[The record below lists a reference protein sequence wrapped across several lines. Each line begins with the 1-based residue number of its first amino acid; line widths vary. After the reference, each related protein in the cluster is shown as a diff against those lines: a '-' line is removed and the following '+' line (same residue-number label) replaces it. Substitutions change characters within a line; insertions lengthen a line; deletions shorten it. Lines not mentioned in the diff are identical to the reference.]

1 MRRLAAGVSCAA
13 LMITA
18 AACSTQASVAPTAT
32 HHGVTLSTS
41 PTTSTLPAPSTPVP
55 TTTTTLPSA
64 TPTTVVAPVVQA
76 PGWTGSL
83 TSLPPGGGFTSLS
96 CISDTLCVAVGGGA
110 NAADASD
117 TTGSGVTVSW
127 DGAAWS
133 EPSVYYAAP
142 AVGPTVAPVLP
153 AVACTGGPFCMIVDG
168 SGHVSTGDGTNW
180 SVPSALVTGPPLPTN
195 PSDPGPGHAG
205 SRSVGVSCPTS
216 TFCAVVDNTGHAYTL
231 RDGAWLPPQS
241 FGAPPA
247 PGAGAPSTALYQAG
261 GIGVWCSSSSSCI
274 AVVGTSILDWD
285 GGTWHEE
292 PAPWNA
298 APDASTAQ
306 AGAVACPTSTLCAIV
321 RDTDVSYRITGKS
334 WSPLQAVDPG
344 GGLDSISCPTASF
357 CLAADRGG
365 SVVAWNGS
373 SWSAPQK
380 VVPTATEYTGD
391 PTTVSCTANRFCM
404 VMNGDGD
411 YATYTPAQPPPAVG
425 STPAAP

>member
-41 PTTSTLPAPSTPVP
+41 PTTSTLP

-110 NAADASD
+110 NAADAGD

-142 AVGPTVAPVLP
+142 AVGPTLAPVLA

-180 SVPSALVTGPPLPTN
+180 SMPSSLGMGPTLPAN
-195 PSDPGPGHAG
+195 PSDPGPGHTD
-205 SRSVGVSCPTS
+205 SRSVAVSCPPS
-216 TFCAVVDNTGHAYTL
+216 TFCAVVDNTGHTYTL
-231 RDGAWLPPQS
+231 RDGAWLLHTSPSPRNGLLPRMPPS
-241 FGAPPA
+241 
-247 PGAGAPSTALYQAG
+247 
-261 GIGVWCSSSSSCI
+261 
-274 AVVGTSILDWD
+274 
-285 GGTWHEE
+285 
-292 PAPWNA
+292 
-298 APDASTAQ
+298 
-306 AGAVACPTSTLCAIV
+306 
-321 RDTDVSYRITGKS
+321 
-334 WSPLQAVDPG
+334 
-344 GGLDSISCPTASF
+344 
-357 CLAADRGG
+357 
-365 SVVAWNGS
+365 
-373 SWSAPQK
+373 
-380 VVPTATEYTGD
+380 
-391 PTTVSCTANRFCM
+391 
-404 VMNGDGD
+404 
-411 YATYTPAQPPPAVG
+411 
-425 STPAAP
+425 